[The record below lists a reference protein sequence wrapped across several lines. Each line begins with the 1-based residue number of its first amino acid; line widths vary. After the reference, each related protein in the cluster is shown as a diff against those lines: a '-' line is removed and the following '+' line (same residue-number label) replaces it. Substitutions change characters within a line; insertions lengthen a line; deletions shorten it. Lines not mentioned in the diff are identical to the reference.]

1 MSEEAKLRDYLKR
14 AIAEGRQVRQQLRDL
29 EEKTREPIAVIGMA
43 CRFPG
48 GVISPEQL
56 WALVANGV
64 DAVGDFPEDRGWARF
79 SSEASYT
86 KAGGFLDGVG
96 DFDPEFFGISPREAL
111 SMDPQ
116 QRLLLETSWE
126 AIERAGIDPLALNG
140 SQTGVCIG
148 GTSQEFAG
156 LLAASDHD
164 SEGHMLTGTAASV
177 LSGRIAYSLRL
188 EGPAVT
194 VDTACS
200 SSLVALHLAVQ
211 SLRSD
216 ESDLVLAG
224 GVLVMTTPGPFIEFA
239 RQGGLAADGRCKPF
253 AAAADGTG
261 WGEGVGV
268 LLLERL
274 SDARK
279 KGHPVLAVIRGSAA
293 NQDGGSNGL
302 TAPSAP
308 AQQRVIRQAL
318 ANANLTAADVDVV
331 EGHGTGTTLGDPIE
345 ARALLNTYGR
355 QDRPNGEPLWLG
367 SLKSNIGH
375 TQAAAGV
382 GGVIKMVLALQHETL
397 PQTLHVDEPTPH
409 ADWETGNIQ
418 LLTAARPWPRGGRPR
433 RAGVSSFGVSG
444 TNAHLLIEEAPETVD
459 DPRPHET
466 AGVSPLDLSVLPW
479 VVSGA
484 SDTAVR
490 AQATRLVDFWD
501 ATPDL
506 SPVDVAWSLAH
517 GRSAFAHRAVVTA
530 AETDALRAGLAAIA
544 QGASAPGVVEGTAE
558 PTVRAAFVFPG
569 QGAQW
574 AGMAVELLTGS
585 TVFAAR
591 MKECAAAL
599 APYVDWSLEDVLRA
613 DPDAPPLERVDVVQ
627 PALWAVMVSLADLW
641 RACGVQPVAV
651 AGHSQGEIAA
661 ACVAGALSLA
671 DGARI
676 VALRSKLIASELSGR
691 GGMASVTLPVEQVVD
706 RLRNWQD
713 TQLSVAA
720 VNGPQSVVVSGE
732 PHALDELL
740 AQCAAEGVRARRIA
754 VDYASHSAQV
764 EDIQADLD
772 AALANISM
780 AATEIAFVSSVTG
793 AVTDPAE
800 LGTEYW
806 YRNLRETVQFDQATQ
821 ALLDHGCTALI
832 EMSPHPVLVPAI
844 RETIDDR
851 GAETVTFG
859 SLRRDDGG
867 PDRFVASL
875 AEAYVHGATVD
886 WAALAARH
894 APRRVDLPTY
904 AFQNQRF
911 WLEPPVLGQQS
922 PEDVVDS
929 WRYRVQ
935 WEPVPV
941 PTETPAGGRW
951 LVVVPEPGADG
962 DVARALAPA
971 EVIELAVG
979 SEADRHALAARLST
993 AGEFHGVVSTVTDV
1007 WSSTVLVQALG
1018 DAEIDARLWML
1029 TRGAVAVG
1037 TQDTVCPRLTQIWGL
1052 GRVVGL
1058 EHPDRWGGLID
1069 LPETLDGTST
1079 RLLSSVLAGD
1089 GSEDQLALRGAQA
1102 YGRRLVRAEV
1112 GDAVPPRSWEPRG
1125 TVLITGGTGA
1135 IGGHVARWV
1144 ARNGADHVVLTSRRG
1159 TEAPGAQALLDEL
1172 NELGITVTVA
1182 AGDVAD
1188 RDFLAKTLSEAGPI
1202 NTVFHT
1208 AGVSQYGSISELTQ
1222 AEFSEAA
1229 AGKVAG
1235 AQQLD
1240 ELLAD
1245 TDLDAFVL
1253 FSSGAAVWGS
1263 AGQAAYAAS
1272 NAYLDG
1278 LAESRR
1284 ARGATATSVAWGGW
1298 SGGGMLAEATER
1310 ELGRRGVGAMAPEL
1324 ALSALQ
1330 QALDHDETSLTV
1342 TRMDWA
1348 RFAPTFTLA
1357 RRSPLIGDIPEVAD
1371 ALKENPGEA
1380 DADPRAAALRTRLR
1394 AASDTDRATA
1404 LLDVVRAEAAVVLGH
1419 TDSASIDPR
1428 KPFRDLGFDSLLAVE
1443 FRNRL
1448 TKVTGLRLPGAVVF
1462 DYPTPTRLAHHLVAE
1477 LWGEADEAAPAA
1489 AALGSD
1495 EPIAIVGMACRYPG
1509 GVSTPEELWDL
1520 VSSGTDALTAA
1531 PVDRGWE
1538 TDAVGGFVD
1547 DAGHFD
1553 PAFFDIS
1560 PREAVAMDPQQRLLL
1575 EASWEALERSGIDPT
1590 TLKGSPTAVIVGA
1603 AALEYAGLLSE
1614 SAHGSEGF
1622 AMTGNS
1628 GSVISG
1634 RIAYTLGLEGPAITV
1649 DTGCSSALV
1658 ALHQAVSSLRNGECS
1673 LALTGGVAVMAT
1685 PVAFTEFARQG
1696 GLAVDGR
1703 CKAFADA
1710 ADGTGWGEGVGLLVL
1725 ER

>member
-14 AIAEGRQVRQQLRDL
+14 AITEGRQARRQLRDL
-29 EEKTREPIAVIGMA
+29 EEKTREPIAVTGMA

-48 GVISPEQL
+48 GAHSPEQL
-56 WALVANGV
+56 WALVADGV
-64 DAVGDFPEDRGWARF
+64 DAVDDFPEGRGWAPF
-79 SSEASYT
+79 LSGASYT
-86 KAGGFLDGVG
+86 KAGGFLEGAG

-126 AIERAGIDPLALNG
+126 AIERAGIDPLTLNG
-140 SQTGVCIG
+140 SQTGVFIG

-211 SLRSD
+211 SLRND

-224 GVLVMTTPGPFIEFA
+224 GALVMTTPGAFIEFA
-239 RQGGLAADGRCKPF
+239 RQGALAADGRCKPF

-279 KGHPVLAVIRGSAA
+279 KGHPVLAVIRGSAV

-302 TAPSAP
+302 TAPSAA

-355 QDRPNGEPLWLG
+355 QDRPDGAPLWLG

-375 TQAAAGV
+375 TQSAAGV
-382 GGVIKMVLALQHETL
+382 GGVMKMVLALQHETL

-409 ADWETGNIQ
+409 ADWETGNIR
-418 LLTAARPWPRGGRPR
+418 LLTESRPWPRNGRPR

-444 TNAHLLIEEAPETVD
+444 TNAHLLLEEAPEPAA
-459 DPRPHET
+459 DPQEP
-466 AGVSPLDLSVLPW
+466 AVAPPLDLPVLPW
-479 VVSGA
+479 LVSGA
-484 SDTAVR
+484 SDAAVR
-490 AQATRLVDFWD
+490 AQAARLAEFCD
-501 ATPDL
+501 AAPEL
-506 SPVDVAWSLAH
+506 SPVDVAWSLAVS
-517 GRSAFAHRAVVTA
+517 RTAFAHRAVVTA
-530 AETDALRAGLAAIA
+530 ADAHGLRTGLAAVA
-544 QGASAPGVVEGTAE
+544 EGTSAPGLVEGVAK

-574 AGMAVELLTGS
+574 AGMAVELLAS
-585 TVFAAR
+585 SSAFASR

-599 APYVDWSLEDVLRA
+599 EPYVDWTLDDVLRA
-613 DPDAPPLERVDVVQ
+613 EPGAPSLERVDVVQ
-627 PALWAVMVSLADLW
+627 PALWAVMVSLAGLW

-661 ACVAGALSLA
+661 ACVSGALSLT

-676 VALRSKLIASELSGR
+676 VALRSQLIASWLAGQ
-691 GGMASVTLPVEQVVD
+691 GGMASVTLPVEQVLD
-706 RLRNWQD
+706 RLRNWGD
-713 TQLSVAA
+713 TRLSVAA
-720 VNGPQSVVVSGE
+720 VNGPRSVVVSGAPE
-732 PHALDELL
+732 ALDELL
-740 AQCAAEGVRARRIA
+740 AQYEAEGVRARRIA
-754 VDYASHSAQV
+754 VDYASHSSQV
-764 EDIQADLD
+764 EDIRAELNT
-772 AALANISM
+772 ALAGISM
-780 AATEIAFVSSVTG
+780 AATEVAFFSSVTG
-793 AVTDPAE
+793 TVTDPAE
-800 LGTEYW
+800 LDAEYW
-806 YRNLRETVQFDQATQ
+806 YQNLRRTVRFDQATR

-832 EMSPHPVLVPAI
+832 EVSPHPVLVPAI
-844 RETIDDR
+844 RETIDDL
-851 GAETVTFG
+851 GSEAVIFG

-867 PDRFVASL
+867 AARFVASL
-875 AEAYVHGATVD
+875 AEAYVHGAVVD
-886 WAALAARH
+886 WPGLAARH
-894 APRRVDLPTY
+894 APQRVDLPTY
-904 AFQNQRF
+904 AFQNRRF
-911 WLEPPVLGQQS
+911 WLESPILGERP

-935 WEPVPV
+935 WKPLPV
-941 PTETPAGGRW
+941 PTAEQPEGRW
-951 LVVVPEPGADG
+951 LVVVPETGADA
-962 DVARALAPA
+962 DVLRALTAA
-971 EVIELAVG
+971 EVVELAVDSG
-979 SEADRHALAARLST
+979 AERHALAARLSD
-993 AGEFHGVVSTVTDV
+993 AGEVQGVVSTVSDV
-1007 WSSTVLVQALG
+1007 WASTVLVQALG
-1018 DAEIDARLWML
+1018 DAGITAPLWML
-1029 TRGAVAVG
+1029 TRGAVAVAAH
-1037 TQDTVCPRLTQIWGL
+1037 DAVRPRLTQLWGL

-1069 LPETLDGTST
+1069 LAETLDEASVRALST
-1079 RLLSSVLAGD
+1079 VLAAD
-1089 GSEDQLALRGAQA
+1089 GPEDQLALRGTQL
-1102 YGRRLVRAEV
+1102 YCRRLVRAEL
-1112 GDAVPPRSWEPRG
+1112 GDSAPARTWKPRG

-1144 ARNGADHVVLTSRRG
+1144 ARNGADHIVLTSRRG
-1159 TEAPGAQALLDEL
+1159 KETPGAEALLDEL
-1172 NELGITVTVA
+1172 NEMGTTVTVA

-1188 RDFLAKTLSEAGPI
+1188 RDFLAKTLREAGPI
-1202 NTVFHT
+1202 NAVFHT
-1208 AGVSQYGSISELTQ
+1208 AGVGQYGNIADLTR
-1222 AEFSEAA
+1222 AEFAEAT
-1229 AGKVAG
+1229 AGKVTG

-1278 LAESRR
+1278 LAECRR
-1284 ARGATATSVAWGGW
+1284 ARGRTATSVAWGGW
-1298 SGGGMLAEATER
+1298 SGGGMLAGATER
-1310 ELGRRGVGAMAPEL
+1310 ELSRRGVGAMEPEL

-1330 QALDHDETSLTV
+1330 QVLDHDETSLTV

-1348 RFAPTFTLA
+1348 RFAPAFTLA
-1357 RRSPLIGDIPEVAD
+1357 RRSPLIEDIPEVAA
-1371 ALKENPGEA
+1371 ALEEKPDEA
-1380 DADPRAAALRTRLR
+1380 DADPRAAALRGRLA
-1394 AASDTDRATA
+1394 AASDTDRTTV

-1419 TDSASIDPR
+1419 TDSGAIDPR
-1428 KPFRDLGFDSLLAVE
+1428 KPFRALGFDSLLAVE

-1448 TKVTGLRLPGAVVF
+1448 TKVTGLRLHGAVVF
-1462 DYPTPTRLAHHLVAE
+1462 DYPSPMRLAQHLVTE
-1477 LWGEADEAAPAA
+1477 LRGEADEAAPVT
-1489 AALGSD
+1489 AALSSD

-1520 VSSGTDALTAA
+1520 VLSGTDALSEA
-1531 PVDRGWE
+1531 PADRGWE
-1538 TDAVGGFVD
+1538 ADVVGGFVD
-1547 DAGHFD
+1547 DVGHFD

-1575 EASWEALERSGIDPT
+1575 EASWEALERAGIDPA
-1590 TLKGSPTAVIVGA
+1590 TLKGSATAVVVGA
-1603 AALEYAGLLSE
+1603 AALEYAGLLSQA
-1614 SAHGSEGF
+1614 AHGSEGF

-1634 RIAYTLGLEGPAITV
+1634 RIAYTLGLEGPAVTV

-1658 ALHQAVSSLRNGECS
+1658 ALHQAVSALRNGECS

-1696 GLAVDGR
+1696 GLAGDGR
-1703 CKAFADA
+1703 CKAFAEA
-1710 ADGTGWGEGVGLLVL
+1710 ADGTGWGEGVG
-1725 ER
+1725 